1 MRKKWL
7 FGNQHRHSQY
17 TIHMG
22 LLKAQHTQASQRC
35 IQGWSIHNTSLL
47 DFSILWLSRRE
58 VSISALALSFLVFAG
73 PSSSCPL
80 HRSQPWDEEAC
91 VTQGS
96 FGPCGAG
103 PPKMDESLW
112 RVLTKHGPL
121 EEGMVNH
128 SSVLASRI
136 PWTVWKGKKIWH
148 RKEDMTSSP
157 GWKMSNMFLG
167 KKRETDPERMKRLG
181 QSRNDVQLW
190 ICLVVKIK
198 SDAIKNN
205 TE

>member
-7 FGNQHRHSQY
+7 FGNQRRHSQY

-58 VSISALALSFLVFAG
+58 VSISDLALSFLVFAG

-80 HRSQPWDEEAC
+80 HGSQPWDEEAC
-91 VTQGS
+91 VTQWS
-96 FGPCGAG
+96 YGPCGTG
-103 PPKMDESLW
+103 PPKMDVSLW

-121 EEGMVNH
+121 AEGTVNH

-148 RKEDMTSSP
+148 LPQVGRCPICSWGRREKQIQKEWR
-157 GWKMSNMFLG
+157 GWAKAEMMLSCG
-167 KKRETDPERMKRLG
+167 YVWWWK
-181 QSRNDVQLW
+181 
-190 ICLVVKIK
+190 
-198 SDAIKNN
+198 
-205 TE
+205 